1 MIATGKTSFLINL
14 KESIFISCVVYNA
27 FNITWFHGNNRVQP
41 GPKYY
46 IYKSTGP
53 GTNVSLLKVMDI
65 DCQVAGNY
73 TCAAANDYGSDQR
86 QFTLTI
92 IGKSVSKQF
101 NIGLLVETK

>member
-1 MIATGKTSFLINL
+1 
-14 KESIFISCVVYNA
+14 
-27 FNITWFHGNNRVQP
+27 
-41 GPKYY
+41 
-46 IYKSTGP
+46 
-53 GTNVSLLKVMDI
+53 MDI

-101 NIGLLVETK
+101 NIGLLVETKWFGYCLGFQYCCETNTYDTEFQG